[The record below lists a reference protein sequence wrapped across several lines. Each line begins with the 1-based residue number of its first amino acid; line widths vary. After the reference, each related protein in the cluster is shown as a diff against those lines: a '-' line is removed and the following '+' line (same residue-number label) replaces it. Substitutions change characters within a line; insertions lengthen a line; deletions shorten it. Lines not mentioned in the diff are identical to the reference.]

1 MTVHSGLLTHFST
14 VVGLP
19 SLSGAFLMAFP
30 ALFSIV
36 NPLAAALI
44 FAQVT
49 AGQDRKTCMAL
60 ARQVA
65 LYSAVLMLAS
75 IWTGGMVLAFF
86 GITIDA
92 LRIAGGLVVAVRAW
106 ALLQAPET
114 EEARKQAQATQ
125 TNRAPD
131 NNSTIMGQ
139 AFFPLTM
146 PFTVGPG
153 TIAVAIALGSEG
165 PPGGLHVVFYGV
177 LSLAALLV
185 AGTVWAAYAYADQL
199 LGLLGRTGTRIVS
212 RLAALILLSIGVQIL
227 ITGVQGVILST
238 AHSVLLMAGE

>member
-1 MTVHSGLLTHFST
+1 MTSHAGLLLTHFST

-36 NPLAAALI
+36 NPLGAALI

-49 AGQDRKTCMAL
+49 AGHDRRTCMAL

-65 LYSAVLMLAS
+65 FYSAMLMLVS
-75 IWTGGMVLAFF
+75 IWIGGLVLSFF

-106 ALLQAPET
+106 SLLQAPET
-114 EEARKQAQATQ
+114 EEARKQAQASQ
-125 TNRAPD
+125 GSNAQASS
-131 NNSTIMGQ
+131 NMMGQ

-165 PPGGLHVVFYGV
+165 PPGGHHIIFYGV
-177 LSLAALLV
+177 LSLAAMLV
-185 AGTVWAAYAYADQL
+185 AAIVWAAYTYADQL
-199 LGLLGRTGTRIVS
+199 LCLLGTTGTRIVS

-227 ITGVQGVILST
+227 ITGIQGVILSS
-238 AHSVLLMAGE
+238 ARAVLLMAG

>member
-1 MTVHSGLLTHFST
+1 MTAHDGLLTHFST

-36 NPLAAALI
+36 NPLGAALI

-49 AGQDRKTCMAL
+49 SGHDRHLCIAL

-65 LYSAVLMLAS
+65 FYSAMLMLAS
-75 IWTGGMVLAFF
+75 IWIGGSVLSFF
-86 GITIDA
+86 GISINA

-106 ALLQAPET
+106 SLLQAPET

-125 TNRAPD
+125 
-131 NNSTIMGQ
+131 NNHAQISSNMMGQ

-165 PPGGLHVVFYGV
+165 PTGGSHIVFYGV
-177 LSLAALLV
+177 LSIAALLV
-185 AGTVWAAYAYADQL
+185 AAIVWAAYAYAEQL
-199 LGLLGRTGTRIVS
+199 LCLLGKTGTRIVS

-227 ITGVQGVILST
+227 ITGVQGVALST
-238 AHSVLLMAGE
+238 AHAILAAAGE

>member
-1 MTVHSGLLTHFST
+1 MTAHAGLLTHFST

-36 NPLAAALI
+36 NPLGAALI

-49 AGQDRKTCMAL
+49 GGQSRRTCVAL

-65 LYSAVLMLAS
+65 FYSAVLMLAS
-75 IWTGGMVLAFF
+75 IWVGGLVLSFF

-106 ALLQAPET
+106 SLLQAPET
-114 EEARKQAQATQ
+114 EEARKQAQG
-125 TNRAPD
+125 
-131 NNSTIMGQ
+131 STVQASANIMGQ

-146 PFTVGPG
+146 PFAVGPG

-165 PPGGLHVVFYGV
+165 PPTGNHMVFYAV
-177 LSLAALLV
+177 LSLAGVLV
-185 AGTVWAAYAYADQL
+185 AAIVWAAYTYADQL
-199 LGLLGRTGTRIVS
+199 LYLLGTTGTRIVS

-227 ITGVQGVILST
+227 ITGVQGVILSS
-238 AHSVLLMAGE
+238 AHAVLLMAS

>member
-1 MTVHSGLLTHFST
+1 MTAHAGLLTHFST

-36 NPLAAALI
+36 NPLGAALI

-49 AGQDRKTCMAL
+49 AGHDRRTCVAL
-60 ARQVA
+60 AGQVA
-65 LYSAVLMLAS
+65 FYSAMLMLAS
-75 IWTGGMVLAFF
+75 IWIGGLVLSFF

-106 ALLQAPET
+106 SLLQAPET
-114 EEARKQAQATQ
+114 EEARKQAQASGSTQ
-125 TNRAPD
+125 AANL
-131 NNSTIMGQ
+131 MGQ

-165 PPGGLHVVFYGV
+165 PPAGNHIVFYGV
-177 LSLAALLV
+177 LSIAAVLV
-185 AGTVWAAYAYADQL
+185 AGIVWAAYAYAEQL
-199 LGLLGRTGTRIVS
+199 LYLLGTTGTRIVS

-227 ITGVQGVILST
+227 VTGVQGVVLQT
-238 AHSVLLMAGE
+238 AHAVMTMAG